1 MTPFIHRP
9 AVHHAPTLSAET
21 RRLLRQVLAKDPEDA
36 TPGAPLILCQRMA
49 KIGSNYRLLG
59 GINLLVAG
67 ADGDRMPPIGRA
79 GLGDVA
85 GQLALAFD
93 AERNLAKNLAEVA
106 TAERLGYDNFM
117 MEEVLID
124 ILHFPGALAI
134 GWDMSDKRLK
144 KLLKNQPQDQP
155 PALRSNNPP
164 AALGTIV
171 LEETASNHARLNA
184 AAEIADARARLAR
197 WMRLRSGDLPL
208 TIGEPDA
215 VLEK

>member
-9 AVHHAPTLSAET
+9 AVHHALTLSAET
-21 RRLLRQVLAKDPEDA
+21 RRLLREVLAKDPEDT
-36 TPGAPLILCQRMA
+36 TPGAPLILCQQMT
-49 KIGSNYRLLG
+49 KVGPNYRLLR

-67 ADGDRMPPIGRA
+67 VDGDRMPPIGRA
-79 GLGDVA
+79 GLGDAA

-134 GWDMSDKRLK
+134 GWDMTDKRLK

-171 LEETASNHARLNA
+171 LEEAASNHARLNA
-184 AAEIADARARLAR
+184 AAELADARARLAR

-208 TIGEPDA
+208 TIGEPET
-215 VLEK
+215 VLEE